1 MPTALVL
8 EDEKDIRILFTEAL
22 RTAGFDVL
30 DAATVPD
37 AIELVSGR
45 TPDIAFVDMN
55 LPGHTGA
62 EFLRHLRAT
71 PALHRVKTVV
81 VTANRQ
87 TQAKAEEMGADLFLL
102 KPVSI
107 MEMLTLAKRLVGMGS

>member
-8 EDEKDIRILFTEAL
+8 EDEKDIRTLFTEAL
-22 RTAGFDVL
+22 RVAGFEVI

-37 AIELVSGR
+37 AIELVSR
-45 TPDIAFVDMN
+45 HVPDIAFVDMN

-62 EFLRHLRAT
+62 EFLRHLQAT
-71 PALHRVKTVV
+71 PALKRVKTVV

-102 KPVSI
+102 KPVGI
-107 MEMLTLAKRLVGMGS
+107 AEMLTLAKRLVGID